1 MHCYHDMLCRC
12 QLSTEAICCWRR
24 LGSSTLPTRA
34 PSIQLQLHLQFHCLS
49 DALSV
54 WGTLR
59 GYEAYSWQAID
70 KLAHERV
77 VT

>member
-1 MHCYHDMLCRC
+1 VLATSRKFYPPHTGPSY
-12 QLSTEAICCWRR
+12 TVAIA
-24 LGSSTLPTRA
+24 LAVP
-34 PSIQLQLHLQFHCLS
+34 CLS